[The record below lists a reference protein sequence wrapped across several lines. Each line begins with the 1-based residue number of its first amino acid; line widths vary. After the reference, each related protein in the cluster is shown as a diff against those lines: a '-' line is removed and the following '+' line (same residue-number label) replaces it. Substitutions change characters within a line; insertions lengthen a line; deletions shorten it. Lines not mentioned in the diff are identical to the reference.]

1 MGMHGN
7 PLRPLGVVTLALLAE
22 RSMHPYEMYQLLV
35 TRNQDKTVKLRPG
48 TLYHAINWL
57 DQAGFVVATGTER
70 EGNRPERTTYAI
82 TDQGRAALRRSVVSM
97 LTEPQEEFP
106 EFTVA
111 MGEAHTLPRDEVV
124 SALRERAAVIEAESV
139 RGAAMLARHDQSGL
153 PRRYLLGGEF
163 ALNRAQADLAWLNSV
178 LADIESGE
186 LSWDTPIHITT
197 EENQ

>member
-1 MGMHGN
+1 MHGN